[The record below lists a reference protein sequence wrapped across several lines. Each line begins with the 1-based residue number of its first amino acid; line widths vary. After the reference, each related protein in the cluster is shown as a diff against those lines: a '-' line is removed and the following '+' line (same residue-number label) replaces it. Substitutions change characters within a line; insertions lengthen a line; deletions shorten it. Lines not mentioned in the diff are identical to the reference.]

1 MDAMPQSSNLLLG
14 LPWVAMLLAACTSS
28 PPPRPAPAAPSPSA
42 APRVA
47 CRPNPNLAAEVSFE
61 RSPGGTPE
69 VSPEFLA
76 EHHCSLKIVDVREKP
91 ELIGKLGHIEGATL
105 VPLRSLAREAEGW
118 DKHTAI
124 VLVDRSGR
132 RSGRAVSYLDLAGF
146 ERVASLTG
154 GMIMW
159 NDRGFPVS
167 RSNDFTTVAE
177 RSHSVAHHE
186 GPLTIED
193 IEIHVGDPKQV
204 RWSKAATLLLHGTE
218 SCVDG
223 RDDHAVIGTP
233 GGDAGELLAGLATL
247 EKVMGEELSDER
259 VNELFNG
266 YVEAFGHFYMH
277 TDDHAL
283 EALGKTLRGKP
294 GFEGVPLK
302 GLDEVEDLVRHPPKA
317 RQAALLPVLAEAA
330 HIGCGHIR
338 LVRLHPEEYAV
349 RPGLVVAFFRAF
361 FKRLWTGDERL
372 EYVILEGEHEEG
384 AVVNIVLDREVHPYT
399 EIPMVAPKHQG
410 QEMFVNHPQVASF
423 IRSQNAAFLLEKLP
437 IDRKVDAGGFV
448 SELNTLAARQLKSTV
463 NYLAADLPVFEV
475 SFHDKAFELR
485 RLK

>member
-1 MDAMPQSSNLLLG
+1 MLHHAHPLIG
-14 LPWVAMLLAACTSS
+14 LPWAALLLAACASS
-28 PPPRPAPAAPSPSA
+28 PPSAPAPEPSA
-42 APRVA
+42 SPVLA
-47 CRPNPNLAAEVSFE
+47 CIPNPNLSGEVSFE

-76 EHHCSLKIVDVREKP
+76 EHHCNLKVIDVREKP
-91 ELIGKLGHIEGATL
+91 ELIGDLGHIEGATL

-132 RSGRAVSYLDLAGF
+132 RSGRAASYLDRAGF

-154 GMIMW
+154 GMLMW

-167 RSNDFTTVAE
+167 RDHDFTMVAE
-177 RSHSVAHHE
+177 RSHSVAQHE

-193 IEIHVGDPKQV
+193 IEIHIGDPKQV

-247 EKVMGEELSDER
+247 EKISGKELSDAR
-259 VNELFNG
+259 VDELFNG

-283 EALGKTLRGKP
+283 EALGKTLRSKAA
-294 GFEGVPLK
+294 FEGDPLK
-302 GLDEVEDLVRHPPKA
+302 GLHQVEDFVRHPPKA
-317 RQAALLPVLAEAA
+317 RQEALLPILAEAA

-338 LVRLHPEEYAV
+338 LVRLHPEEYGV
-349 RPGLVVAFFRAF
+349 RPGLVVSFFRAF
-361 FKRLWTGDERL
+361 FRRLWTGDERL

-384 AVVNIVLDREVHPYT
+384 AVVNVVLDREVHPYT
-399 EIPMVAPKHQG
+399 EIPMVRPKHQG
-410 QEMFVNHPQVASF
+410 QEMFVNHPQVARF
-423 IRSQNAAFLLEKLP
+423 IRSQNTAFLLEKLP
-437 IDRKVDAGGFV
+437 IDQKVDAEQFIT
-448 SELNTLAARQLKSTV
+448 ELTTLAGRQLQSTV
-463 NYLAADLPVFEV
+463 TYLAADLPVFEV
-475 SFHDKAFELR
+475 SFHEKDFKLR
-485 RLK
+485 QLK